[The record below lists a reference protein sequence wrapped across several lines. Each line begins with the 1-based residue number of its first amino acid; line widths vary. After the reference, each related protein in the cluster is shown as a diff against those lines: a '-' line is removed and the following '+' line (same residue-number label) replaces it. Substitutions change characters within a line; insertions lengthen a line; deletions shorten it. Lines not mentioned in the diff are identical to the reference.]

1 MLNKG
6 LEFKS
11 GCNTINRGDAGDC
24 EMAIRGG
31 IQTKPR
37 SSPLT
42 VKVQKTA
49 QMAQKQTL
57 DG

>member
-31 IQTKPR
+31 AYKLNHAVHP
-37 SSPLT
+37 
-42 VKVQKTA
+42 
-49 QMAQKQTL
+49 
-57 DG
+57 

>member
-24 EMAIRGG
+24 EMAIGG
-31 IQTKPR
+31 EGHTN
-37 SSPLT
+37 
-42 VKVQKTA
+42 
-49 QMAQKQTL
+49 
-57 DG
+57 